1 MQVTETLSQGLKREF
16 QVVLP
21 ASELEER
28 LSSELST
35 LKDRVKINGFRPG
48 KVPVGHLRRL
58 YGRSVMAE
66 VVQNAVT
73 EAERKIVEDHKLK
86 LANQP
91 KYEFPEDKE
100 AMDQALDAK
109 IDLSFK
115 VAMEVLPQFELADIS
130 DVSLTKPVVEIQ
142 DSEVDEALARMAK
155 QNQAYESAEGATAE
169 TGNRIVVD
177 FVGSIDGETFEGGT
191 AEGIPVDIGSNSFI
205 PGFEEQL
212 VGLKAGEEK
221 TVTVTF
227 PANYAAAHLAGKEA
241 SFAVKATDVQKPV
254 EKAIDDEMAKTFGM
268 DSLEALKDALRTAIR
283 RDFDAHSRRKLKK
296 SLLDAL
302 DEKYDF
308 ELPPT
313 LVEQEFAGVWSQ
325 VMADLNNSGK
335 TFADEDTTEEA
346 AKAEYHKIAER
357 RVRLGL
363 VLAQIGENAEIK
375 VGDDE
380 VTQALIERVRQYPGQ
395 EQQVWEFYQKN
406 PQALAEIRAPLFEE
420 KVVDHILEQVKVT
433 EETVTKEALFSD
445 EDASEEASAT
455 DDSEKAGKAEPKK
468 KSKAKAKKAESTED

>member
-1 MQVTETLSQGLKREF
+1 LAAVGGWFSATEVKERVFKMQVTETLSQGLKREF

-48 KVPVGHLRRL
+48 MVPVGHLRRL

-66 VVQNAVT
+66 VVQTAVT

-91 KYEFPEDKE
+91 KYEFPEDKD

-115 VAMEVLPQFELADIS
+115 VAMEILPQFELADIS
-130 DVSLTKPVVEIQ
+130 DVSLTKPVVEIA

-155 QNQAYESAEGATAE
+155 QNQAYESAEGAEAA
-169 TGNRIVVD
+169 TGDRIVVD

-191 AEGIPVDIGSNSFI
+191 AEGIQVDIGSNSFI

-227 PANYAAAHLAGKEA
+227 PVNYAAAHLAGKEA
-241 SFAVKATDVQKPV
+241 SFAVKAIDVQKPV

-268 DSLEALKDALRTAIR
+268 DSLDALKDALRAAIK
-283 RDFDAHSRRKLKK
+283 RDFDAHSRRKVKK
-296 SLLDAL
+296 ALLDAL

-308 ELPPT
+308 ELPPS
-313 LVEQEFAGVWSQ
+313 LVEQEFAGVWAQ
-325 VMADLNNSGK
+325 VMGDLNNSGK

-346 AKAEYHKIAER
+346 AKEEYHKIAER
-357 RVRLGL
+357 RVRRSSPAISPLTGQFRS
-363 VLAQIGENAEIK
+363 AII
-375 VGDDE
+375 
-380 VTQALIERVRQYPGQ
+380 LI
-395 EQQVWEFYQKN
+395 
-406 PQALAEIRAPLFEE
+406 
-420 KVVDHILEQVKVT
+420 
-433 EETVTKEALFSD
+433 
-445 EDASEEASAT
+445 
-455 DDSEKAGKAEPKK
+455 
-468 KSKAKAKKAESTED
+468 